1 MSSKIRI
8 SNNQQNPILKKVDE
22 NLKIIVDKTG
32 IQGKYIMIALGVALL
47 FTIIGFLDK
56 YITCLVGILLP
67 TFFSIKAIESKE
79 EDDDKLWLT
88 YWTIYALFSFLD
100 LFVGW
105 ILKIIPFYFII
116 KLVFLVWCF
125 MPNTKGAIIVYD
137 KIIKPFFLK
146 NEGKF
151 DRIVNKLMEKSKKA
165 GELAKNEINKNKD
178 KITETGE
185 KISKALKSD

>member
-1 MSSKIRI
+1 M
-8 SNNQQNPILKKVDE
+8 
-22 NLKIIVDKTG
+22 
-32 IQGKYIMIALGVALL
+32 
-47 FTIIGFLDK
+47 
-56 YITCLVGILLP
+56 
-67 TFFSIKAIESKE
+67 
-79 EDDDKLWLT
+79 
-88 YWTIYALFSFLD
+88 D

-178 KITETGE
+178 KINEAGE